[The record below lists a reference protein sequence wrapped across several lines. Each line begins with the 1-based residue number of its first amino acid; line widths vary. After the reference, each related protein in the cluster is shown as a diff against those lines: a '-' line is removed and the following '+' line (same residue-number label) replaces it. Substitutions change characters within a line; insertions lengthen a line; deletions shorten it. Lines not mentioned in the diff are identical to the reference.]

1 MRIILDHGGIRSG
14 IDEVAKCRVLKNK
27 IEISGPNAEDVSC
40 KTYPNTIITVIQEDI
55 SPVPI
60 YRRLRDYMHKDGQ
73 VVSVIFGSLES
84 RDCSFAYQGANN
96 AWETWSCSGVYAH
109 EKDFLLDY
117 FVAGIVPKYRIER
130 DKIIPYLQ
138 ITLRKGD
145 RE

>member
-1 MRIILDHGGIRSG
+1 MKIILDHGGIRSG
-14 IDEVAKCRVLKNK
+14 IDEVAKCRVSPRK
-27 IEISGPNAEDVSC
+27 IVVSRPGHEDVTC
-40 KTYPNTIITVIQEDI
+40 ETYSNTHITIIQEDI

-73 VVSVIFGSLES
+73 VVSVIFGTLET

-117 FVAGIVPKYRIER
+117 FVTGIAPKYKIEH
-130 DKIIPYLQ
+130 DKIVPYLQ
-138 ITLRKGD
+138 ITLRKGA
-145 RE
+145 EE